1 MPSQFQPNYPRRTV
15 PQGAATK
22 PLATGSTVV
31 KSLGDLAQAIQKA
44 KAAQA
49 LTNQPPDSLG
59 NLGDEAFI
67 NQTLAQTPAQI
78 PAQAPVQAAQ
88 PALDNLGALGDED
101 LINQQLQG
109 SYY

>member
-1 MPSQFQPNYPRRTV
+1 MPSQFQPNYPRRMV

-22 PLATGSTVV
+22 PAAQGSTVV
-31 KSLGDLAQAIQKA
+31 KSLGDLAQAVQKA
-44 KAAQA
+44 RAAQA

-67 NQTLAQTPAQI
+67 NQTLAQTPAQV

-88 PALDNLGALGDED
+88 PALDNLGALGDEA

>member
-1 MPSQFQPNYPRRTV
+1 MPSQFQPNYPRRMV
-15 PQGAATK
+15 SQGAATK
-22 PLATGSTVV
+22 PAAQGSTVV
-31 KSLGDLAQAIQKA
+31 KSLGDLAQAVQKA

-49 LTNQPPDSLG
+49 LANQPPDSLG

-67 NQTLAQTPAQI
+67 NQTLAQTPAQV

-88 PALDNLGALGDED
+88 PALDNLGALGDEA

>member
-22 PLATGSTVV
+22 PAAQGSTVV
-31 KSLGDLAQAIQKA
+31 KSLGDLAQAVQKA
-44 KAAQA
+44 RAAQA
-49 LTNQPPDSLG
+49 LTNQAPDDLG
-59 NLGDEAFI
+59 NLGDEGFI
-67 NQTLAQTPAQI
+67 NQALAQT

-88 PALDNLGALGDED
+88 PALDNLGALGDEA